1 MHRLLHKHMKGM
13 SLLHLIV
20 LDSLSSQQ
28 TEIESRQLDC
38 LKAVQE
44 FNPKMY
50 SSLLSKNDR
59 NQITPLLAAIREG
72 NGNVSML
79 VFFNK
84 YPDRHTYLLLNSRL
98 EYLELPTRKYEVR
111 NELKIFLRAWKDS
124 ITSFIICFGQQ
135 FAVFHRRF
143 QPLAKVW
150 Y

>member
-1 MHRLLHKHMKGM
+1 MMHRLLHKHMKGM

-38 LKAVQE
+38 LKTVQE

-72 NGNVSML
+72 NGSVSIL
-79 VFFNK
+79 VFLNK
-84 YPDRHTYLLLNSRL
+84 FPDRYTYLLLNSRL
-98 EYLELPTRKYEVR
+98 EYLELPTQKYR
-111 NELKIFLRAWKDS
+111 S
-124 ITSFIICFGQQ
+124 IKSGT
-135 FAVFHRRF
+135 
-143 QPLAKVW
+143 L
-150 Y
+150 